1 MNILLFDPHNE
12 YVERLRALPSEW
24 DDASVIT
31 ASDPMSTSADL
42 PAVDV
47 VVACGNISRGDDPA
61 HFLLRWRTHPHT
73 YLVPCCIVGDAAD
86 FERRCLWPRLA
97 IDSFQPT
104 FDTGAFCKWLD
115 SVTKWQHER
124 TLIRES
130 DSLAAHSALE
140 LLNSLALRKASGLL
154 SIFSSDGSEGH
165 LRFRGGSLVDGKLR
179 NLSGAEVCHEF
190 LSWPQGSYH
199 WDPGVDVAAGDAIL
213 PIPMLIEEGLNL
225 IQEANLLFSF
235 VRDIGQAVERTESEA
250 ALDDGGVPFYA
261 SLKQLYS
268 LITGEFTIA
277 QLLGASP
284 LSRPRTL
291 IALAKWLSMEDIR
304 VTAYEPPVPPRRIL
318 VVDDSP
324 LMRRALHSIFS
335 ADPRFDIVGS
345 AENGVEA
352 LRMIEQ
358 LKPDVVTM
366 DIQMPVMDGL
376 TALKHIM
383 VRQPIPVVVL
393 SAFTGQTSPLTYQSF
408 KYGAVDVLAKPAA
421 KGNGGGMTEQ
431 ARHIRERVLLA
442 CDVRMEAARVIRR
455 TKSKQAVPS
464 PMGASLEG
472 VSCGS
477 STYQLVTLICGS
489 GGFPLFL
496 KLTSALSAGWALPP
510 ILACLAFPSKVI
522 EALLP
527 NLQEDSEV
535 EIVLLR
541 PEQTLKPGVIHLYS
555 NELCC
560 KVSREGANVR
570 VAENAAGLEL
580 HRPIDACLTS
590 AADSLGDELL
600 ALLVSGTGEDGVEG
614 MKIVSQAQGAA
625 YVLSPE
631 ICLNPEL
638 PGKVLEQKLASE
650 LRSVN
655 EAVSLLGGLF
665 PQQGL
670 QHAV

>member
-24 DDASVIT
+24 DDVSVIT
-31 ASDPMSTSADL
+31 SSESMSRPSDIPS
-42 PAVDV
+42 VDV
-47 VVACGNISRGDDPA
+47 VVACGDFSTGNDLTQ
-61 HFLLRWRTHPHT
+61 FLLGWRTHPHT
-73 YLVPCCIVGDAAD
+73 YLVPCWIAGEAGD

-97 IDSFQPT
+97 IDSFQPS
-104 FDTGAFCKWLD
+104 FDTASFCKWLD
-115 SVTKWQHER
+115 AVTKWQHER

-130 DSLAAHSALE
+130 DSLSAHGALE
-140 LLNSLALRKASGLL
+140 LLSSLALRKASGLL
-154 SIFSSDGSEGH
+154 SIFSADGSEGH
-165 LRFRGGSLVDGKLR
+165 LRFREGSLIDGKIG
-179 NLSGAEVCHEF
+179 NLSGAEVCYEL
-190 LSWPQGSYH
+190 LSWTQGSYH
-199 WDPGVDVAAGDAIL
+199 WDPDVDVASGDAIC
-213 PIPMLIEEGLNL
+213 PIPALIEEGLKL
-225 IQEANLLFSF
+225 VQEANLLFSF
-235 VRDIGQAVERTESEA
+235 VPDAGQAVERTESEA

-277 QLLGASP
+277 QLAGASP
-284 LSRPRTL
+284 LCRPRTF

-304 VTAYEPPVPPRRIL
+304 VTAYDPPAPPKRLLI
-318 VVDDSP
+318 VDDSP

-335 ADPRFDIVGS
+335 ADQRFDIVGN

-421 KGNGGGMTEQ
+421 KGNGAGMSEQ
-431 ARHIRERVLLA
+431 AKQIRERVLLA
-442 CDVRMEAARVIRR
+442 CGVRMEAARVIRR
-455 TKSKQAVPS
+455 SKSKQTVSLHGGAPS
-464 PMGASLEG
+464 GGP
-472 VSCGS
+472 SCGS
-477 STYQLVTLICGS
+477 PMYDLMMLICGS
-489 GGFPLFL
+489 GGFPLLL
-496 KLTSALSAGWALPP
+496 KLTSALSGGWALPP
-510 ILACLAFPSKVI
+510 ILACVAFPSKVI

-535 EIVLLR
+535 EIELLR
-541 PEQTLKPGVIHLYS
+541 PEQPLKSGVIHLYS
-555 NELCC
+555 NEFCC
-560 KVSREGANVR
+560 KVSRDGSNIR
-570 VAENAAGLEL
+570 VSEYAAWSDS
-580 HRPIDACLTS
+580 RRSVDACLMS
-590 AADSLGDELL
+590 AAGSLKDRLL
-600 ALLVSGTGEDGVEG
+600 ALLISGTGDDGVEG
-614 MKIVSQAQGAA
+614 MKRVSLDNGGA
-625 YVLSPE
+625 YVLTPE

-638 PGKVLEQKLASE
+638 PGKVLDQGLATE
-650 LRSVN
+650 IRSVT
-655 EAVSLLGGLF
+655 ETMSMLGGLF
-665 PQQGL
+665 PREGL